1 MVIGAYPQLEQDQSL
16 KRSGEIERFPHNAKS
31 LFLRRA
37 YDHFFQK
44 EDVGERLHH
53 ADARRYTFQSSVGEH
68 LSPLSC
74 KMRTMVKARQAALIW
89 SQEDQQYLWRDEHD
103 TETLDIRQEP
113 QVWQRRLAASTS
125 FSFQGR
131 EGHLSL
137 LKEARPHGGDGYW
150 YAYRRQGKRTAKK
163 YAGRTADLSAARL
176 EQVARALRSSPEQ
189 GNQDTANGDA
199 SEAGDGREWPAT
211 DLAGQHHDSNSS
223 SRETPLLVPKFQ
235 LPPLHPLLV
244 PRERLLALLDR
255 APEHRLTLVSAPA
268 GYGKTTLVRQ
278 WVAQGSQQ
286 SHFPPVAWVSLDGG
300 DNDPMRFW
308 RYLMTAC
315 QVYGEHVAQE
325 ALALLGG
332 MPQPPFEASLTETA
346 LTVFLNALAH
356 CEQGGVLVL
365 DDYQAIT
372 SPRIHQT
379 MTFFLAHL
387 PGGHHVILLTRSDP
401 PFPLAALGARNDL
414 CDVRSS
420 DLRFSQ
426 EETAAF
432 LQPTL
437 PVPLAPE
444 IVSLVHTSLE
454 GWAAGFRLLLMALR
468 ESATP
473 LEIEPLLKVFAGG
486 KPALQDYFLTEVFTT
501 QPEPV
506 QRFLLQTSVLARLT
520 GSLCAAVTGER
531 ESERLLE
538 TVARA
543 NLFLEP
549 LARST
554 LEPSKAQP
562 WYRYHGLFAEAM
574 RAEALQRL
582 GEEQLRELS
591 ARAIRWYEAHR
602 LSTEAVESALYAQD
616 YPRGAGMIERIL
628 QEPQGFSQATGYH
641 MLYTWLEQLP
651 EELLESS
658 PALCLG
664 YARALLYQADAW
676 RLSQATLALL
686 EKLFQVAEERYRA
699 EHDLPRLGEVFAF
712 RALSAWR
719 QDDAIGAESLA
730 RQALTWL
737 PEEQRTWRALSLGVI
752 GKAELHYYGRV
763 EVGRGLLEEACT
775 LCETT
780 DHLHYRLSRATTNML
795 ARALFEQGELHQ
807 PFAYYQGV
815 RNLAGDG
822 YAHSDDLA
830 HAICGLARIC
840 YERNELDLSWQ
851 QAEEV
856 LAIGQS
862 LALEFHE
869 VQASLLLAR
878 IQHAH
883 GETAK
888 ARLRLDALLA
898 RRPVTLPDNVWPLSR
913 EIRTVQARLALVDG
927 DLAAV
932 QRWTIGVERP
942 GGPLFPFAA
951 EQETLLLARWH
962 LAQGRGEAALQL
974 LQDLERVAQE
984 TGRRRS
990 AFEAQ
995 ALLTLVYAAHG
1006 QQEQARHILL
1016 TLLADTCTE
1025 GYVRLFL
1032 DEGEAMARLLRPLV
1046 LQIHEQPLL
1055 ASLQGIL
1062 RAFPGPG
1069 DTLATSPAT
1078 LLPEPLSAQELRVL
1092 RLLVPGRSNA
1102 EIARELVV
1110 SVNTV
1115 RTHIQNIYR
1124 KLDAHTRAAAVEVA
1138 RQLHLLS

>member
-1 MVIGAYPQLEQDQSL
+1 MAQ
-16 KRSGEIERFPHNAKS
+16 
-31 LFLRRA
+31 
-37 YDHFFQK
+37 
-44 EDVGERLHH
+44 
-53 ADARRYTFQSSVGEH
+53 T
-68 LSPLSC
+68 
-74 KMRTMVKARQAALIW
+74 RQAALIW
-89 SQEDQQYLWRDEHD
+89 SQEDQQYLWRDEHT
-103 TETLDIRQEP
+103 TETLDVREEP
-113 QVWQRRLAASTS
+113 EAWQRRLAASTS

-131 EGHLSL
+131 EGHLTL
-137 LKEARPHGGDGYW
+137 LKEARPRGGDGYW

-163 YAGRTADLSAARL
+163 YAGRTADLSAAHL
-176 EQVARALRSSPEQ
+176 EHLARALRCSPEQ
-189 GNQDTANGDA
+189 SNQDTANGDA
-199 SEAGDGREWPAT
+199 RGAGDGRDGQAT
-211 DLAGQHHDSNSS
+211 EMVGQHYNSRSS
-223 SRETPLLVPKFQ
+223 SLPTPLLVPKLQ
-235 LPPLHPLLV
+235 LPPLHPSLV
-244 PRERLLALLDR
+244 PRERGLSLLDR
-255 APEHRLTLVSAPA
+255 ALEHRLTLVSAPA

-278 WVAQGSQQ
+278 WVAERSKQE
-286 SHFPPVAWVSLDGG
+286 HFPPLAWVSLDGG
-300 DNDPMRFW
+300 DNDPVRFW

-315 QVYGEHVAQE
+315 QVYGDQVAPE
-325 ALALLGG
+325 ALALLRS
-332 MPQPPFEASLTETA
+332 MPQPPFEASLTEPA
-346 LTVFLNALAH
+346 LTVFLNALAQ
-356 CEQGGVLVL
+356 CEGGGILVL
-365 DDYQAIT
+365 DDYQSIT

-387 PGGHHVILLTRSDP
+387 PGGHHVILITRSDP
-401 PFPLAALGARNDL
+401 PFSLAGLRARNDL

-444 IVSLVHTSLE
+444 IASLVHTSLE
-454 GWAAGFRLLLMALR
+454 GWAAGLRLLLMALR
-468 ESATP
+468 ESRAP
-473 LEIEPLLKVFAGG
+473 LEIEPLLKVFVGG

-501 QPEPV
+501 QPESL

-520 GSLCAAVTGER
+520 GSLCAAITGER
-531 ESERLLE
+531 ESERMLE

-549 LARST
+549 LGSST
-554 LEPSKAQP
+554 LDSSKAQP

-574 RAEALQRL
+574 RAEALRRL

-602 LSTEAVESALYAQD
+602 LSAEAVESALYAQD

-628 QEPQGFSQATGYH
+628 QEPHGFSQATGYH
-641 MLYTWLEQLP
+641 TLYTWLEQLP
-651 EELLESS
+651 EALLASS

-686 EKLFQVAEERYRA
+686 EKLFQMAEERYRA

-712 RALSAWR
+712 RSLAAWR
-719 QDDAIGAESLA
+719 QDDAIGAASYA

-737 PEEQRTWRALSLGVI
+737 PEEQRTWRALSLSVI
-752 GKAELHYYGRV
+752 GKAELLYHGRV
-763 EVGRGLLEEACT
+763 DAGRGMLEEAYT
-775 LCETT
+775 LCEAT

-795 ARALFEQGELHQ
+795 ARAFFEQGELHR
-807 PFAYYQGV
+807 PFEYYQGV

-830 HAICGLARIC
+830 HAICGLARIS
-840 YERNELDLSWQ
+840 YERNELDLAWQ

-869 VQASLLLAR
+869 VQAILLLAR
-878 IQHAH
+878 IQHAR

-898 RRPVTLPDNVWPLSR
+898 RRPATLPDDAWPLSR
-913 EIRTVQARLALVDG
+913 EIRTVQARLALADG

-932 QRWTIGVERP
+932 QRWTTGVERSD
-942 GGPLFPFAA
+942 GPLFPFAT

-962 LAQGRGEAALQL
+962 LAQGRSEVALQL
-974 LQDLERVAQE
+974 LQDLERAAQE

-990 AFEAQ
+990 SFEAQ
-995 ALLTLVYAAHG
+995 ALLALVYAAYG
-1006 QQEQARHILL
+1006 QPEQARHILL
-1016 TLLADTCTE
+1016 TLLAHTCTE
-1025 GYVRLFL
+1025 GYLRLFL
-1032 DEGEAMARLLRPLV
+1032 DEGEAMAVLLHPLV
-1046 LQIHEQPLL
+1046 LHVREQPLL
-1055 ASLQGIL
+1055 ASLRGIL
-1062 RAFPGPG
+1062 RAFPGSAG
-1069 DTLATSPAT
+1069 MQATSPAT
-1078 LLPEPLSAQELRVL
+1078 LLPEPLSSQELRVL

-1115 RTHIQNIYR
+1115 RTHMQNIYR
-1124 KLDAHTRAAAVEVA
+1124 KLDAHNRAAAVEVA